1 MTDPLAERALPLT
14 TLAAPRLP
22 RVSLA
27 TAAGATDAAAM
38 RRVAQEFEAVFLAQM
53 LKPMFADAEAEAPFG
68 GGAAE
73 EIWRSV
79 QLDEIGKSIAR
90 SGGIGLASAVERE
103 LLRLQAE
110 TEDADR

>member
-1 MTDPLAERALPLT
+1 MTDPLTEPALPVAAV
-14 TLAAPRLP
+14 AAPRLP
-22 RVSLA
+22 RVSA
-27 TAAGATDAAAM
+27 ATDAAAM

-68 GGAAE
+68 GGPAE

-90 SGGIGLASAVERE
+90 SGGIGLASAIERE
-103 LLRLQAE
+103 LVRLQAE
-110 TEDADR
+110 TEDAGR

>member
-1 MTDPLAERALPLT
+1 MTDPLAEPARPIA
-14 TLAAPRLP
+14 TLAPPRLP
-22 RVSLA
+22 RVSA
-27 TAAGATDAAAM
+27 ATDGAAM

-68 GGAAE
+68 GGPAE

-79 QLDEIGKSIAR
+79 QLDEIAKSITR

-103 LLRLQAE
+103 LVRLQSQ
-110 TEDADR
+110 TEEAGR